1 MNTAG
6 FGGAD
11 ATGTSLRRLADAL
24 GTEMMWAGAR
34 DRPIGEVV
42 IAEPGDVLTDL
53 PGALV
58 LAVGARGADAI
69 TLVRSAAEAGAAA
82 VAVRAAPG
90 EEGALTQPL
99 KDAAGAAGIA
109 LMGIAASVRWDRAEA
124 DIRGVLERGA
134 ADGTSGHRGDLFSL
148 AQTVA
153 TLTRGVVSIEDA
165 AHRVL
170 AYSDSGDEADELRRR
185 SILGRTCPEPY
196 LAHLRQWGVYRRART
211 GEEVVDV
218 EELPE
223 MGARRRMV
231 IGINAAGRPLGTV
244 WVQEGTRGLAGRTEE
259 VMRGAARLAAS
270 QLVDHWFQ
278 GDPGARLPSRAGL
291 AHGLLTGGFN
301 SGALAVHLGI
311 APNASATVVAFD
323 LREPESG
330 DAASQDARRAEAA
343 EIISVHA
350 ASYRRSAMVA
360 QACGQVYAMLPER
373 AAAPSS
379 EGLLTRWAEDLVS
392 ALRHHLRT
400 PVQAVVA
407 GTAPRLDDIPAVKL
421 RGHHGLQVLARTPE
435 RQVATHTALTA
446 SLMVRDVLGLLDRHS
461 EIRHP
466 GLDEL
471 ARHDDA
477 HGTEMCRSLL
487 LYLDAFGDVGRVA
500 KDLNVHPNTLRYRV
514 RKAVALAGLDLDDPE
529 HRIAAMLQ
537 LRLSREE
544 PGTSPFPGG

>member
-1 MNTAG
+1 MDIEVT
-6 FGGAD
+6 
-11 ATGTSLRRLADAL
+11 
-24 GTEMMWAGAR
+24 WAGVR
-34 DRPIGEVV
+34 EGRVGEVI
-42 IAEPGDVLTDL
+42 IAEPGEVLADL

-58 LAVGARGADAI
+58 LAVGARGADAVAV
-69 TLVRSAAEAGAAA
+69 VRAAAYAGATA
-82 VAVRAAPG
+82 VALRAAPG
-90 EEGALTQPL
+90 EDGTPSRPVTE
-99 KDAAGAAGIA
+99 AAEKAGIA
-109 LMGIAASVRWDRAEA
+109 LMGVAGTVRWDQVEAEV
-124 DIRGVLERGA
+124 RTVLERRTEAGA
-134 ADGTSGHRGDLFSL
+134 PGHRGDLFSL

-153 TLTRGVVSIEDA
+153 TLTHGVVSIEDA

-185 SILGRTCPEPY
+185 SILGRNCPEPY
-196 LAHLRQWGVYRRART
+196 LALLRQWGVYRRARA
-211 GEEVVDV
+211 GEGVVDV
-218 EELPE
+218 EERPE
-223 MGARRRMV
+223 MGARRRLV
-231 IGINAAGRPLGTV
+231 IGINAAGRPLGTL
-244 WVQEGTRGLAGRTEE
+244 WVQEGSRRLAERSEE
-259 VMRGAARLAAS
+259 VLRGAARLAAS

-278 GDPGARLPSRAGL
+278 GDPAERLPSRAGL
-291 AHGLLTGGFN
+291 AHGLLTGRFN
-301 SGALAVHLGI
+301 SGALAAHLGI

-330 DAASQDARRAEAA
+330 DAVSQDARRAEAA

-373 AAAPSS
+373 AAVPGA

-400 PVQAVVA
+400 PVQAVLA

-421 RGHHGLQVLARTPE
+421 RGHHGLRILARTPE
-435 RQVATHTALTA
+435 RQVADHTALTA

-471 ARHDDA
+471 ALHDA
-477 HGTEMCRSLL
+477 RHGTEMCRSLL

-514 RKAVALAGLDLDDPE
+514 RKAVALTGLDLEDPE

-537 LRLSREE
+537 LRLSRDA
-544 PGTSPFPGG
+544 PRASPFPGG